1 MPEKYDQWYVV
12 FQKHPVYSD
21 LLVMKNKNE
30 LESEDIKVHLKTKET
45 VFPQIFVLFDDVTEP
60 W

>member
-1 MPEKYDQWYVV
+1 
-12 FQKHPVYSD
+12 
-21 LLVMKNKNE
+21 MKNKNE

-45 VFPQIFVLFDDVTEP
+45 VFLQIFVLFDDVTEP